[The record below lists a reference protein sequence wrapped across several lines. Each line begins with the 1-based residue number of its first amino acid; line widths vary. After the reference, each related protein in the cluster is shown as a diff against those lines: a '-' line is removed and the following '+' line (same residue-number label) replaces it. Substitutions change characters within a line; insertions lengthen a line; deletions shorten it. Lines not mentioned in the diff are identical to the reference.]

1 MIRMLSRC
9 LGTLVALLAVT
20 GQLSAQDKG
29 KSPLAADYGGA
40 IRPLLTKYCSS
51 CHGATK
57 PKGGLDLASR
67 NGAEKPDHWKD
78 TWERLRSR
86 HMPPSGKPQPTAVER
101 EKMLAWIESV
111 FANAT
116 LAGHADPG
124 PLRPRRLNVREYA
137 NTIRDLFV
145 TGARSSVR
153 NTSFAPLKDGRI
165 SMYRMF
171 PPPEHPTQFVVRFLP
186 QDTSDGGFDTIAEG
200 LSIPP
205 FHVEKHLRA
214 TKVLLEDMVTLNVKR
229 PSSYQW
235 PLYASVLKLEKGSPP
250 KGMTQRQ
257 AVAAF
262 LKDFASRAFRR
273 PVSTE
278 EAERYAKLF
287 DQAQAKG
294 EDFESSIRMPLQAIL
309 VAPGFTLLWSDQ
321 GQAKADMP
329 VRALNDHEMA
339 TRLSYFLWSTMPDQE
354 LVKLADKGQLRDEK
368 VFDAQVRRMMG
379 DWRSRDGLLLGFL
392 MQWLQLD
399 RLDRAAPDAEKFPAY
414 FQNNLGDQMKQELL
428 LFADAIV
435 VEDRSI
441 LEFIDADWGFLSYP
455 LAEHYGVKDFPGKK
469 TTNDEPPW
477 YRVKYADKRRGG
489 VLTMGKVLT
498 GTSQPLR
505 TSPVHRG
512 KWVLETIL
520 GTPPPPPPPEVDNVL
535 KEEPDGKK
543 KLTVPQLMARHRDN
557 PSCFAC
563 HQLIDPLGIA
573 FEGLDP
579 TGKWRDK
586 DQDQPID
593 TRAELVDGT
602 KFNGIAEL
610 KTVLISRKDE
620 FTRGFV
626 EKMLTYA
633 LGRQLDY
640 YDVATV
646 NRITQAVKDDGYRFS
661 RVVIEVARSYPF
673 RNCRANDTKLK

>member
-1 MIRMLSRC
+1 MIRTLSLC
-9 LGTLVALLAVT
+9 LALLAATLAMT
-20 GQLSAQDKG
+20 GPLPAQENG
-29 KSPLAADYGGA
+29 ESPLAAEYGSA
-40 IRPLLTKYCSS
+40 IRPLFTKYCIS
-51 CHGATK
+51 CHAATK
-57 PKGGLDLASR
+57 PKAGLDLASR
-67 NGAEKPDHWKD
+67 KGKEKAHDWRE

-137 NTIRDLFV
+137 NTVRDLFV
-145 TGARSSVR
+145 TGAKPSVR
-153 NTSFAPLKDGRI
+153 KTSFEPLKDGRI

-205 FHVEKHLRA
+205 FLVEKHLRA
-214 TKVLLEDMVTLNVKR
+214 TKVLLEDMVALNVKR
-229 PSSYQW
+229 PGSYQW
-235 PLYASVLKLEKGSPP
+235 PLYASVLKLEKGPHP

-287 DQAQAKG
+287 DQAQTKG

-309 VAPGFTLLWSDQ
+309 VAPGFTLLWSDP

-329 VRALNDHEMA
+329 VRALSDHELA

-368 VFDAQVRRMMG
+368 VLDAQIRRMTG

-399 RLDRAAPDAEKFPAY
+399 RLDRAAPDAEKYPAY
-414 FQNNLGDQMKQELL
+414 FQNNLGDLMKQELM

-489 VLTMGKVLT
+489 VLTMGKVLI

-557 PSCFAC
+557 PSCVAC

-573 FEGLDP
+573 FESFDP

-586 DQDQPID
+586 DQDQTID

-602 KFNGIAEL
+602 KFNGVAEL
-610 KTVLISRKDE
+610 KAVLVSRKDE

-646 NRITQAVKDDGYRFS
+646 NRITQAVKDDGYKFS

-673 RNCRANDTKLK
+673 RNCRANDTKSK